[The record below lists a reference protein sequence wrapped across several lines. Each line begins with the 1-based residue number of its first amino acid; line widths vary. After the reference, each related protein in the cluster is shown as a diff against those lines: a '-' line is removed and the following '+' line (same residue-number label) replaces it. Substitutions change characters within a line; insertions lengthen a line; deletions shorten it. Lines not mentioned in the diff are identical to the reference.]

1 MSAFAIDFPGKVR
14 EIVTNVAFSPAFSTV
29 DVRQDAVVCRAF
41 WDTGANGSVISTKVV
56 SALGLKPI
64 NKSEVFTANGSYV
77 ASVYVVDVMLPNRF
91 VIPKVTVTE
100 SDLTDCDALIGM
112 DIITLG
118 DMIVSNNP
126 NTRFSFRIPSE
137 GVAGFTSA
145 HEVIS

>member
-1 MSAFAIDFPGKVR
+1 MVRMSLP
-14 EIVTNVAFSPAFSTV
+14 S
-29 DVRQDAVVCRAF
+29 
-41 WDTGANGSVISTKVV
+41 
-56 SALGLKPI
+56 
-64 NKSEVFTANGSYV
+64 
-77 ASVYVVDVMLPNRF
+77 VVDVMLPNRF

-145 HEVIS
+145 HEVVS